1 MAETRNPFK
10 PLGTRLRD
18 FARGKISRYVP
29 VGESSSGKT
38 AAPSWASS
46 ASAPLDW
53 GDQSP
58 ATPQAGPAELPNF
71 ETHTERTVPVSFL
84 GASSNSQP
92 ATPTPQAAADPAPKP
107 KPMSRLDFLNF
118 IWTKREE
125 QLHSNRPAPAESSSA
140 DSGNIQRSA
149 DGEAA
154 PPKPIGRRRRGAVV
168 DVPTPRSPETPTESG
183 NPDSSESPDFFFVG
197 EDSSPDAP
205 VPPSVQAMRASGD
218 AALATPQVQ
227 RSSAPSEDASLPESS
242 PWSSFTAAPTSSFNT
257 SPAAPDAVASSETNT
272 AAHTAAQPVSN
283 PSVQRRISP
292 APAASATDSAGESSG
307 ILYMPADHVTRSE
320 SPASSQA
327 SPASPSI
334 QRTSAEAD
342 SPQVAGNV
350 QSHPSA
356 APSIQPARV
365 DSPADSGNV
374 PYIPDAPT
382 PSVQLQ
388 RDSQPVP
395 TRSRSGKSKAAQS
408 PATRVESSAA
418 ESAAYTPAPSP
429 SVQRQTNDA
438 ASSPMPDAPT
448 LLTPS
453 GSEAAAAPP
462 YSASPS
468 ANVQRS
474 SDPQAAPVSSQPTS
488 YAGLPDSAF
497 NAPLD
502 QDSSSESL
510 GGIVTA
516 SQAEAP
522 SPVSSA
528 PSQPS
533 GTVQRKKSSA
543 AASVPASSQ
552 PPASSSMQTVGES
565 HAEPAEPTSESSF
578 TAEAP
583 TLLTPS
589 VQRSSDYPAPAAAPS
604 ISRYAD
610 VPDAAFNTPAFAADA
625 PTQLE
630 SHTSP
635 PAQGK
640 PTGSIQRRRGGM
652 GVSYSSSE
660 SASDHIQRD
669 LDENAANAAAP
680 IPAWTPSTELAPPQP
695 PSFAAPSPWETYMEA
710 PEFSEPPNPVP
721 RSKSGSAASNAAPT
735 PPTKSSVQR
744 KADAAS
750 AGAPNPQSQFSSLP
764 DSSFMSS
771 PDAPTSGYS
780 PQNADAPAFSP
791 PLSASPASST
801 AQISNATTM
810 GAAASPPTIS
820 RYTEPGEASSDA
832 SSLPIHEFDVFE
844 ALSNNFTDPPQH
856 NAQPSYSHPSPAT
869 NAPSISR
876 SADTS
881 ASTSAPS
888 QQFSHN
894 FTPEANVPAP
904 GSVEADML
912 QLLNLP
918 PTTPVAGL
926 KQAPATPEINRMP
939 AVTPSETQHFSNYA
953 KSVPSSASSSSSASA
968 APAQTTAPS
977 PSLETSTPVVQRAA
991 SGEQPVS
998 RGESSQNQ
1006 PAGDEKGAPEQDI
1019 DGLAREVYKVLRT
1032 KLRTEHER
1040 RSGH

>member
-29 VGESSSGKT
+29 AGESSSGKT
-38 AAPSWASS
+38 AAPSWASN

-58 ATPQAGPAELPNF
+58 AAPQAGPAELPNF

-92 ATPTPQAAADPAPKP
+92 ATPTPQAASDPASKP

-168 DVPTPRSPETPTESG
+168 DVPTPRSPETSTESG

-205 VPPSVQAMRASGD
+205 MPPSVQAMRASGD
-218 AALATPQVQ
+218 AAPASPQVQ

-283 PSVQRRISP
+283 PSVQRRIDPS
-292 APAASATDSAGESSG
+292 PAASAADSAGESSG

-334 QRTSAEAD
+334 QRASAEAD

-350 QSHPSA
+350 QSSHPSAAPNPAHSQPVSYPPVSSSSA

-552 PPASSSMQTVGES
+552 PPASSSMQTAGES

-589 VQRSSDYPAPAAAPS
+589 VQRSSDYSAPAAAP
-604 ISRYAD
+604 R
-610 VPDAAFNTPAFAADA
+610 
-625 PTQLE
+625 L
-630 SHTSP
+630 
-635 PAQGK
+635 
-640 PTGSIQRRRGGM
+640 
-652 GVSYSSSE
+652 
-660 SASDHIQRD
+660 
-669 LDENAANAAAP
+669 
-680 IPAWTPSTELAPPQP
+680 
-695 PSFAAPSPWETYMEA
+695 
-710 PEFSEPPNPVP
+710 
-721 RSKSGSAASNAAPT
+721 SAAMQMCRMLLLTRQPLLLTHQPNLNRIRRPLLRASQLAQSSGGVAAW
-735 PPTKSSVQR
+735 
-744 KADAAS
+744 A
-750 AGAPNPQSQFSSLP
+750 
-764 DSSFMSS
+764 
-771 PDAPTSGYS
+771 
-780 PQNADAPAFSP
+780 
-791 PLSASPASST
+791 
-801 AQISNATTM
+801 
-810 GAAASPPTIS
+810 
-820 RYTEPGEASSDA
+820 
-832 SSLPIHEFDVFE
+832 
-844 ALSNNFTDPPQH
+844 
-856 NAQPSYSHPSPAT
+856 
-869 NAPSISR
+869 
-876 SADTS
+876 
-881 ASTSAPS
+881 
-888 QQFSHN
+888 
-894 FTPEANVPAP
+894 
-904 GSVEADML
+904 
-912 QLLNLP
+912 
-918 PTTPVAGL
+918 
-926 KQAPATPEINRMP
+926 
-939 AVTPSETQHFSNYA
+939 
-953 KSVPSSASSSSSASA
+953 
-968 APAQTTAPS
+968 
-977 PSLETSTPVVQRAA
+977 
-991 SGEQPVS
+991 
-998 RGESSQNQ
+998 
-1006 PAGDEKGAPEQDI
+1006 
-1019 DGLAREVYKVLRT
+1019 
-1032 KLRTEHER
+1032 
-1040 RSGH
+1040 